1 MQIIHSSLWEFKYL
15 MEKWINNTGMPFKY
29 KIEWEHTG
37 RTKWCAK
44 SSAMLM
50 LIQAENTADDLVM
63 WSLRSGRDPSV
74 YLAIHPSLSG
84 HAPPAGSCCRFVLVS
99 ADLVIDRQRSL
110 ISDSQGPENAGGKWG
125 WLVGKAMECG
135 FCCSDRVVA
144 ESFRTVSLPFLGN
157 RMQNATLN

>member
-125 WLVGKAMECG
+125 WKSHGVRFLLQWP
-135 FCCSDRVVA
+135 CCRWKFSHCFVA
-144 ESFRTVSLPFLGN
+144 IFGQPHAKC
-157 RMQNATLN
+157 NA